1 MGQTVEPQ
9 KALEQE
15 FVCYWN
21 GDELPAVQSEAFLS
35 SLPQRAWAS
44 AHRLRQAVG
53 EEQVDALI
61 DVLRSLKEEPDG
73 VLLSVIAGR
82 SQISWQDD
90 PRDWAVFQGIV
101 DQLIDFLRRGPVPRP
116 Q

>member
-1 MGQTVEPQ
+1 MGQTLDPR

-44 AHRLRQAVG
+44 AHRLRRAVG
-53 EEQVDALI
+53 EDRVGELL
-61 DVLRSLKEEPDG
+61 DVLRSLKEEPGG
-73 VLLSVIAGR
+73 VLMSVIAGR

-90 PRDWAVFQGIV
+90 PQDWAVFQRVV